1 MLKAAY
7 AICAAAVVA
16 AAFVATLS
24 LSAQVEAHGAIP
36 GVKADRADTRP
47 LARDCS
53 QNAWP
58 YFEATCLRDARNS
71 FGQARKVRLVSADR
85 LTPVGAH

>member
-1 MLKAAY
+1 MLKAIY
-7 AICAAAVVA
+7 AICAAAVLA

-36 GVKADRADTRP
+36 VKAVRADTRP

-53 QNAWP
+53 RNAWP
-58 YFEATCLRDARNS
+58 YFEATCLRDTRNS
-71 FGQARKVRLVSADR
+71 FGQARNVRLVSADR
-85 LTPVGAH
+85 PTPVGAH

>member
-1 MLKAAY
+1 MLKAIY
-7 AICAAAVVA
+7 AICAAAIVA
-16 AAFVATLS
+16 AAFIATLS
-24 LSAQVEAHGAIP
+24 LSAQVEARGAVP
-36 GVKADRADTRP
+36 GVKADWADTRP

-58 YFEATCLRDARNS
+58 YFEATCLRDTRHS
-71 FGQARKVRLVSADR
+71 FGQARNVRLVSADR